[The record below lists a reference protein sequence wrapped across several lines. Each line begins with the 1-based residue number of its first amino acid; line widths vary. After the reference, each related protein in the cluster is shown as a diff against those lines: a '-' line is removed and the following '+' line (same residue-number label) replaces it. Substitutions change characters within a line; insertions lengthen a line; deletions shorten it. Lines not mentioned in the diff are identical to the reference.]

1 MAMAARRRSDGAIHV
16 LLPEVQRG
24 GYGMEVGTTLISTA
38 WKEPPSVVVNS
49 CGGHVMPTL
58 SADEYKM
65 TQAQKDHRG
74 GTSCIQLRAVRESSV
89 GGSGCALRK
98 EVP

>member
-1 MAMAARRRSDGAIHV
+1 MATAARRSDGAIHV
-16 LLPEVQRG
+16 LLPKVQRG

-49 CGGHVMPTL
+49 NGGHAMPTL

-65 TQAQKDHRG
+65 TQAQKDHG
-74 GTSCIQLRAVRESSV
+74 GGGYVVHSTSSCTRTLPGR
-89 GGSGCALRK
+89 
-98 EVP
+98 